1 MEQAVIRTQRA
12 TRGMAS
18 APHALAAASACAV
31 LREGGD
37 AIEAMIAAAATISV
51 VYPHMNGIGG
61 DGFWLI
67 REPGKPVTTIDAGG
81 PAAMAASRD
90 FYRAHGVGEIPARGA
105 LAANTVA
112 GTVAGWGLAQ
122 RLSRERFGG
131 RLPLA
136 RLLADSI
143 HYARHG
149 MPVTPSQHDSMRA
162 KLAEVGQQPG
172 FAGRFLVDG
181 APPAVG
187 SLMKQTTLAA
197 TMEHIAAAGCDD
209 FYRGELA
216 ASIAADLAA
225 LGSPLAASDLAAYR
239 AREQPPLS
247 IRHSLGT
254 LCNLAPPTQ
263 GLVSLAIL
271 GIADRLGLA
280 AVRADG
286 ADHVH
291 RLVEATKQ
299 AFFIRDRHVTDPA
312 YMTVDPHALLAPA
325 ELDRRAARIDPL
337 RALAWPA
344 AQPPADTVWMGVIDA
359 AGRAVSF
366 IQSVYHEFGSG
377 VVLAGT
383 GINWQNRGASFSLD
397 PAALNTLEPGRR
409 PFHTLN
415 PAMALLDDGR
425 VMVYGTMG
433 GDGQPQ
439 TQAAV
444 FTRYALYGQ
453 GLQQAVA
460 APRWLLGRT
469 WGRATQTLKLES
481 RFGAGLIAD
490 LRQRGH
496 EIEVLGAYDEA
507 MGHAGAVVLHPSGV
521 YEGASD
527 PRSDGAALGC

>member
-1 MEQAVIRTQRA
+1 
-12 TRGMAS
+12 MAS

-37 AIEAMIAAAATISV
+37 ALEAMIAAAATISV

-67 REPGKPVTTIDAGG
+67 REPGRPVTTIDAGG
-81 PAAMAASRD
+81 PAARAASRE
-90 FYRAHGVGEIPARGA
+90 FYRAHGAGEIPARGP

-122 RLSRERFGG
+122 RLSRERCGG

-136 RLLADSI
+136 RLLADAI

-149 MPVTPSQHDSMRA
+149 MPVTASQHESTRA
-162 KLAEVGQQPG
+162 KLDELGRQPG
-172 FAGRFLVDG
+172 FADRFLVEG
-181 APPAVG
+181 APPPAG
-187 SLMKQTTLAA
+187 LLLKQPALAA
-197 TMEHIAAAGCDD
+197 TMELLAAAGCDD

-225 LGSPLAASDLAAYR
+225 LGSPLAASDLADYR
-239 AREQPPLS
+239 AAERPPLVL
-247 IRHSLGT
+247 RHSLGM
-254 LCNLAPPTQ
+254 LYNLAPPTQ

-271 GIADRLGLA
+271 GIADRLALA
-280 AVRADG
+280 SVPADT
-286 ADHVH
+286 ADYVH

-299 AFFIRDRHVTDPA
+299 AFLLRDRHVTDPA
-312 YMTVDPHALLAPA
+312 YMSVDPQALLAPA
-325 ELDRRAARIDPL
+325 ALDRCAARIDPL

-344 AQPPADTVWMGVIDA
+344 PQPPADTVWMGVIDA

-415 PAMALLDDGR
+415 PALALLADGR
-425 VMVYGTMG
+425 VMVYGAMG
-433 GDGQPQ
+433 GEGQPQ

-444 FTRYALYGQ
+444 FTRYALHGQ
-453 GLQQAVA
+453 ELQQAVS

-481 RFGAGLIAD
+481 RFDAALVAE
-490 LRQRGH
+490 LRRRGH
-496 EIEVLGAYDEA
+496 EIEILGAYDET

-527 PRSDGAALGC
+527 PRSDGAAAGC